1 MNAHPALT
9 ARQHPVV
16 HVTNLVRSFGRG
28 ANILDGLD
36 LTIRAGEFVALLGR
50 SGSGKSTL
58 LRTLA
63 GLDEAPAGTVTVPA
77 ERAVVFQEPRLVPWK
92 KVWANVALGLRTSGA
107 RERAVAALSEV
118 ELSHR
123 LEAWPL
129 TLSGGEAQRVALARA
144 LVREPKLLLLDEPFA
159 ALDALTRLKTQGLVA
174 SLWRAHR
181 PAVLL
186 VTHDVDEALLLADR
200 VLVLDQGRIGFDLH
214 VNLDRPRR
222 HSQPAFVSLR
232 SRLLRELGVEDENPD
247 EPREELSAPVRSR
260 APAAFVHRLDDAVWA
275 ASADALA
282 RS

>member
-1 MNAHPALT
+1 MNAHPALPV
-9 ARQHPVV
+9 RQHPIVQ
-16 HVTNLVRSFGRG
+16 VTNLVRSFGRG
-28 ANILDGLD
+28 PNILDGLD

-77 ERAVVFQEPRLVPWK
+77 ERAVVFQEPRLIPWK
-92 KVWANVALGLRTSGA
+92 KVWANVALGLRSPDA
-107 RERAVAALSEV
+107 RERAVAALTEV
-118 ELSHR
+118 GLSHR

-129 TLSGGEAQRVALARA
+129 TLSAQRAALARA

-159 ALDALTRLKTQGLVA
+159 ALDALTRLKTQALVA

-181 PAVLL
+181 PAVLF

-200 VLVLDQGRIGFDLH
+200 VLVLDQGHLGFDLH
-214 VNLDRPRR
+214 VNLERPRR
-222 HSQPAFVSLR
+222 HGQPAFASLR
-232 SRLLRELGVEDENPD
+232 SRLLRELGVEEENPD
-247 EPREELSAPVRSR
+247 ELVDELSAPVRTR
-260 APAAFVHRLDDAVWA
+260 APAGSITRLDDAAWA
-275 ASADALA
+275 TTADALA

>member
-1 MNAHPALT
+1 
-9 ARQHPVV
+9 
-16 HVTNLVRSFGRG
+16 
-28 ANILDGLD
+28 
-36 LTIRAGEFVALLGR
+36 VALLGR

-77 ERAVVFQEPRLVPWK
+77 ERAVVFQEPRLIPWK
-92 KVWANVALGLRTSGA
+92 KVWANVALGLRTPDA

-118 ELSHR
+118 GLSHR

-129 TLSGGEAQRVALARA
+129 TLSGGEAQRAALARA

-200 VLVLDQGRIGFDLH
+200 ILVLDHGRIGFDLH
-214 VNLDRPRR
+214 VNLERPRR
-222 HSQPAFVSLR
+222 HAQPAFATLR
-232 SRLLRELGVEDENPD
+232 SRLLRELGVEDENAD
-247 EPREELSAPVRSR
+247 EPGAETTAPVRTR
-260 APAAFVHRLDDAVWA
+260 APAASVSRLDDAAWA